1 MIKPLL
7 SGGKLWNQVEDEIE
21 IKEWVQNIT
30 NLMWDLFSK
39 LVKGQIAFND
49 VFRLPEFTHGGKW
62 EVVDDWRN
70 DANGGVHQLRWT
82 KEGVEGKIKEFEVS
96 PGGNPIK

>member
-39 LVKGQIAFND
+39 LHSTMFSDYQS
-49 VFRLPEFTHGGKW
+49 LLMEESGKLLMIG
-62 EVVDDWRN
+62 EMMRMELFINFVGRKKV
-70 DANGGVHQLRWT
+70 LRE
-82 KEGVEGKIKEFEVS
+82 K
-96 PGGNPIK
+96 